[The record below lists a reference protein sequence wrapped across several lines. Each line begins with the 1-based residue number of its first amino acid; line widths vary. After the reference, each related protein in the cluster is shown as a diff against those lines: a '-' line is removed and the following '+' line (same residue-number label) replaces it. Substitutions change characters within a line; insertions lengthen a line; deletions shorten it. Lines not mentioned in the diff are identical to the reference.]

1 MNTIFSAEERK
12 KIVVVFSGTDNKA
25 FLQFLTDE
33 LHARGCKV
41 DVYRELWDAL
51 RCLQNPAVVGFIVDD
66 YNEVEIHGVREAMTV
81 LARIRSKLNVVVL
94 KPSHGA
100 ADLLSFRDAYIW
112 VHNPDDFIDAA
123 QDSLTEYF
131 DHLAFGTHF
140 EQPVY
145 AHAV

>member
-1 MNTIFSAEERK
+1 MEILLRYRIGEQERALLLGGVTYFLKCCILRLRTFDNRGMVLSGERRKTMNTIFSAEERK

-66 YNEVEIHGVREAMTV
+66 YNEVEI
-81 LARIRSKLNVVVL
+81 
-94 KPSHGA
+94 
-100 ADLLSFRDAYIW
+100 
-112 VHNPDDFIDAA
+112 
-123 QDSLTEYF
+123 
-131 DHLAFGTHF
+131 
-140 EQPVY
+140 
-145 AHAV
+145 